1 MTTNTTIPLAGQV
14 AKRTASR
21 TGGRTVAA
29 RHAKRSERNAW
40 RVEAAAEI
48 AALRMVTVR

>member
-1 MTTNTTIPLAGQV
+1 MTTSTTIPMAGQV
-14 AKRTASR
+14 AKRTANR

-48 AALRMVTVR
+48 ATLGMVTV